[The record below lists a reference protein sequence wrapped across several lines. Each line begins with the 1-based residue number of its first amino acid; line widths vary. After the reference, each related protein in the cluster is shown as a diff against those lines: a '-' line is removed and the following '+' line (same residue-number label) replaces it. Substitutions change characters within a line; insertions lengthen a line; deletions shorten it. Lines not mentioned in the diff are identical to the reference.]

1 MPLYG
6 WEKQRVIAR
15 PSSCSSKKPVVHTN
29 KPKPYIIL
37 QNITETYTCEQ
48 HMLLLN
54 KNIPYRRD
62 PLDQGHVSS
71 GRQPPMIM
79 SSVDGKLENSAPVY
93 VTLM

>member
-1 MPLYG
+1 L
-6 WEKQRVIAR
+6 W
-15 PSSCSSKKPVVHTN
+15 VHGT
-29 KPKPYIIL
+29 
-37 QNITETYTCEQ
+37 
-48 HMLLLN
+48 
-54 KNIPYRRD
+54 IPYRRD